1 LNKKMG
7 WVSVHRSMLD
17 DPQFK
22 DPEVFAL
29 WVRLLMMASYEDKT
43 VKHLGQ
49 TIHIKRGQFITG
61 RKSLSSSSNVQES
74 KIQRL
79 LKRWESEQQIEQQTF
94 SKYRVIT
101 VANYDKYQS
110 GEQQS
115 DAKVNTT
122 NKKINK
128 INNTVE
134 FKKPTVDELV
144 TYFRLKKLTPE
155 QALHEAEKFI
165 DYYDAV
171 DWLVGKE
178 KEKMSNWK
186 KVAIGWNN
194 RREDREN
201 TKRNEP
207 KDLDF
212 ESTGYS

>member
-1 LNKKMG
+1 MSKKLG
-7 WVSVHRSMLD
+7 WVSVQRSLLD

-110 GEQQS
+110 SEQQS

-134 FKKPTVDELV
+134 FKKPAVDELV

-165 DYYDAV
+165 EYYDAV

>member
-1 LNKKMG
+1 M
-7 WVSVHRSMLD
+7 
-17 DPQFK
+17 
-22 DPEVFAL
+22 
-29 WVRLLMMASYEDKT
+29 
-43 VKHLGQ
+43 
-49 TIHIKRGQFITG
+49 
-61 RKSLSSSSNVQES
+61 
-74 KIQRL
+74 
-79 LKRWESEQQIEQQTF
+79 
-94 SKYRVIT
+94 
-101 VANYDKYQS
+101 
-110 GEQQS
+110 
-115 DAKVNTT
+115 NTT

>member
-1 LNKKMG
+1 MNKKMG

-101 VANYDKYQS
+101 VANYDKYQNN
-110 GEQQS
+110 EQQS